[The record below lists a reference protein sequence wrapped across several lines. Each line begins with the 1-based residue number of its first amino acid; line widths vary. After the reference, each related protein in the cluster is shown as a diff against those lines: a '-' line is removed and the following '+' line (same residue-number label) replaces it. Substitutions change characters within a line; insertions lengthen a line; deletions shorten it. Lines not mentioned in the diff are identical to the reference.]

1 MWIWVEMKSKNKN
14 SKSIPLEEKDGR
26 KEKQHM
32 NVKIEKNVPM
42 PEMTQKSK
50 WPWKQMKVGDSFE
63 AGIEAKSMHPTAYR
77 AGTRLE
83 KKFVVRTTGKVKC
96 RVWRVK

>member
-1 MWIWVEMKSKNKN
+1 MWIWVEMKIKNKN

-26 KEKQHM
+26 KEKHM

-42 PEMTQKSK
+42 PEWQNKRSK
-50 WPWKQMKVGDSFE
+50 YPWKQMAVGDSFE
-63 AGIEAKSMHPTAYR
+63 AEITARSMNPTAYR
-77 AGTRLE
+77 AGIQLE